1 MIMGKLCSFSCLYNF
16 LLTFTFRYS
25 DTLLVTFN
33 NRIALRNMNK
43 DHVFSSG
50 RSAAMHVATRPMD
63 IADIDIESFRAAP
76 NSYVAR
82 ISAEGL
88 GSLELKVSR
97 YSLNSHK

>member
-43 DHVFSSG
+43 DHVFSIA
-50 RSAAMHVATRPMD
+50 RTSARRLATRPMD

-88 GSLELKVSR
+88 GSFELQVS
-97 YSLNSHK
+97 K